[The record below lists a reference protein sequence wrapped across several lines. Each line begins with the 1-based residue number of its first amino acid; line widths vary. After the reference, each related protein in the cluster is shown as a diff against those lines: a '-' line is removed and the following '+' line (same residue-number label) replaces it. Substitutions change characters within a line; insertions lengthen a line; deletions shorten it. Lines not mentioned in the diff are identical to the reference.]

1 MPSKSPEQ
9 AKLMHAIASGWTPSR
24 MKSPPSR
31 AVAQE
36 FVNADRKY
44 SGGFAENRYWTGGLA
59 PMDNVNSGGKRG
71 SLEMLKWQEGGEVDY
86 RVPGEPGVYE
96 APDVE
101 GMGPALEQM
110 FSDMEATRKG
120 REREVIDYTWDKTQS
135 REAETDLDER
145 LEAMSGPEQVAY
157 VKPRLLAAMA
167 EMKTIGETPKFKQ
180 YSIKDYWLST
190 DQVSLWRG
198 KWSNA
203 LQQQAR
209 EAKGPMPTE
218 EELKR
223 IGVDDAGNPIMMEEE
238 GMQFGGG
245 VGGIA
250 AAYGRAQ
257 EMASQDPEESPYGTE
272 ASTTQQMLD
281 RMGYSGP
288 MGYLRLTSGLR
299 QAGWTPASG
308 SGDGDLANTMW
319 YPPEGTLAGEDGEGA
334 PPPRII
340 PTDPT
345 SYVGGTALGTSDGGG
360 GGGGGGSGEESPY
373 REQLRQHKAKIAATL
388 GSARGGHVNYYEEG
402 GAVRPGHAEGPNP
415 FEGKNKPAQYRLW
428 ERENHID
435 PPPPPKAAA
444 EPEDIPWWKKI
455 AGYGAGP
462 TQTDEGL
469 EAIGQAYGGRVG
481 YQAGGLA
488 IAAPAGGVPP
498 WISPTGSGPGYMDE
512 PPPGYQF
519 GGIANRFNPPTAA
532 PAPAMAQAQSAAG
545 SAVAGMGGPRG
556 GVMGGQYRGVP
567 PQRGMISRGAQPGGL
582 AAMLQQTRQQQTG
595 AAGRL
600 PPGIDPRAVAADREG
615 WATHQADPRFAQ
627 QQEAQR
633 RMDDLRTG
641 GVMGG
646 PAGGGTMGRVP
657 MDMQPGPLNR
667 TPSGEID
674 LGGGRTPEWGP
685 DGPVRGRTPP
695 FMPKVIPWN
704 RPGPAPERVG
714 GMGKPRPGPGMMP
727 PGDEGGG
734 IPGGPRVPP
743 NMRGYLQRQRMMNRP
758 PANVGG
764 GANRVGMADQQGAL
778 SRAMQRGTGRPP
790 MSRRAGFGRAG
801 RRR

>member
-1 MPSKSPEQ
+1 MPSKTPKQ
-9 AKLMHAIASGWTPSR
+9 AKLMRAVAHGWKPSR

-31 AVAQE
+31 AVARE
-36 FVNADRKY
+36 FVEADKKY
-44 SGGFAENRYWTGGLA
+44 SGGFAENRYARGGLA
-59 PMDNVNSGGKRG
+59 FMN
-71 SLEMLKWQEGGEVDY
+71 EVD
-86 RVPGEPGVYE
+86 
-96 APDVE
+96 
-101 GMGPALEQM
+101 
-110 FSDMEATRKG
+110 SNS
-120 REREVIDYTWDKTQS
+120 ERA
-135 REAETDLDER
+135 RPL
-145 LEAMSGPEQVAY
+145 
-157 VKPRLLAAMA
+157 
-167 EMKTIGETPKFKQ
+167 
-180 YSIKDYWLST
+180 
-190 DQVSLWRG
+190 RG
-198 KWSNA
+198 F
-203 LQQQAR
+203 
-209 EAKGPMPTE
+209 
-218 EELKR
+218 
-223 IGVDDAGNPIMMEEE
+223 
-238 GMQFGGG
+238 QFGGG
-245 VGGIA
+245 TAGIA
-250 AAYGRAQ
+250 GMYRRAR
-257 EMASQDPEESPYGTE
+257 EMAEGSQDPDVSPYGTE
-272 ASTTQQMLD
+272 AGTTQQMLD

-319 YPPEGTLAGEDGEGA
+319 YPPEGTLTGEDA

-340 PTDPT
+340 PTDPA

-415 FEGKNKPAQYRLW
+415 YPPDSARYRLW

-444 EPEDIPWWKKI
+444 EPEEIPWWKKL
-455 AGYGAGP
+455 AGYGTP
-462 TQTDEGL
+462 SKTDEEL
-469 EAIGQAYGGRVG
+469 AEMGQAYGGRVN

-519 GGIANRFNPPTAA
+519 GGIADRFNPPTAA
-532 PAPAMAQAQSAAG
+532 PAAGPAPAMAQAQSAAG

-743 NMRGYLQRQRMMNRP
+743 NMRGYLQKQRMMNRP

-801 RRR
+801 RRQ